1 MKVLVL
7 FGGVSTEHLVSC
19 RSALN
24 IVSGL
29 REAGHEPLVVGITE
43 DGEWLRFLAADEDIV
58 APDWEVRARGALADA
73 APAYAPPRSGNSVRD
88 FVVQLAG
95 SEPDLVFPIVHG
107 INGEDG
113 SLQGLLQ
120 LADLPF
126 VGSGVLASATAMDKV
141 TTKRLAEAA
150 GIRTA
155 GYAVV
160 LREELETEGSETL
173 AGRLAA
179 GLGLPLFVKPSNG
192 GSSVGTM
199 GAATEEELAEALVF
213 AAAYDRTVLVE
224 EHVDGR
230 EIEVAVLGNGPWE
243 AARAGEIRLNKEV
256 AYYDYEAKYFS
267 SSAIAEAVV
276 PTDLAP
282 ETEAEIRRLAVE
294 TCRTLGI
301 AGLSRVDFFLEHGTG
316 RILLNEVNNLPGF
329 TAISLYPMAFA
340 AAGLPLAALCNR
352 LCELALADYQGRRR
366 RSTHQRRGE

>member
-19 RSALN
+19 RSARN
-24 IVSGL
+24 IIAGL
-29 REAGHEPLVVGITE
+29 REAGHEPLAVGITE
-43 DGEWLRFLAADEDIV
+43 GGEWLRFLAPDEDID
-58 APDWEVRARGALADA
+58 APDWEARARAALAVA
-73 APAYAPPRSGNSVRD
+73 APQPAPPVSGNSVRD
-88 FVVQLAG
+88 FIVQLAG

-126 VGSGVLASATAMDKV
+126 VGSGVLASAAAMDKV

-155 GYAVV
+155 RYTVV
-160 LREELETEGSETL
+160 QRDELEAEG
-173 AGRLAA
+173 AGQVARRLAA
-179 GLGLPLFVKPSNG
+179 GFGLPLFVKPSNG

-199 GAATEEELAEALVF
+199 GAATEAELAEALAF
-213 AAAYDRTVLVE
+213 AAGYDRTILVE
-224 EHVDGR
+224 EHVNAR

-243 AARAGEIRLNKEV
+243 AARAGEILLNEEV

-267 SSAIAEAVV
+267 TSAVAEAVV

-366 RSTHQRRGE
+366 RSSHQRRGE